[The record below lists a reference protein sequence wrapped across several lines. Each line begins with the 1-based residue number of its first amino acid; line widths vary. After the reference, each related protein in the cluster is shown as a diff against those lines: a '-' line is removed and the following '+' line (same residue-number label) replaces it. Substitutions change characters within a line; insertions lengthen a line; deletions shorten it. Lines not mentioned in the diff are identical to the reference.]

1 MTICIAA
8 IGKYNESEIIV
19 FATDHMISVQQI
31 GQFEHSIEKFKK
43 ITHTTIAMLSG
54 EALRFEDLLD
64 EVYDETNFDEAKKKI
79 HKNMVKLREDMIQ
92 KQLLDIYKIDYNYLK
107 ELLRIQLANPY
118 TQGMLD
124 FITKFTLKTNVLLI
138 GFKDKKA
145 QIVEITERDMVNMRD
160 INFGAIGS
168 GGTQAINT
176 LLFQKHSKNDNLE
189 TTIYNVYK
197 AKRNAEVSVGV
208 GKETDTLV
216 LTKSGMIKLG
226 EGQIKLLADIYEEE
240 LKYGKTNDKL
250 GRVIGFLGFG

>member
-168 GGTQAINT
+168 
-176 LLFQKHSKNDNLE
+176 
-189 TTIYNVYK
+189 
-197 AKRNAEVSVGV
+197 
-208 GKETDTLV
+208 
-216 LTKSGMIKLG
+216 
-226 EGQIKLLADIYEEE
+226 
-240 LKYGKTNDKL
+240 
-250 GRVIGFLGFG
+250 